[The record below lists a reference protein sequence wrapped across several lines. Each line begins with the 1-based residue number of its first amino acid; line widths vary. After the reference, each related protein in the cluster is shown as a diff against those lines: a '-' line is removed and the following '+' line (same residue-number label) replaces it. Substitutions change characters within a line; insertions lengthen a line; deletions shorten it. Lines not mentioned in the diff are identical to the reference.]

1 MKKIVLSM
9 FLMMVAITVFAQ
21 QEMLTFEVKGS
32 EKSYNQVRVV
42 NETSLENFHC
52 RVVVLNADSTVKEIY
67 GNYELEERGDSDS
80 NTKSRKEDR
89 IKQGNSRNHLRESFF
104 SMWSIGTIRRLTLLS
119 STLWTRTE
127 VTRTSI
133 SLLILT
139 YVAQ

>member
-1 MKKIVLSM
+1 M

-89 IKQGNSRNHLRESFF
+89 IKQG
-104 SMWSIGTIRRLTLLS
+104 TLLGVQFPKS
-119 STLWTRTE
+119 FTGK
-127 VTRTSI
+127 
-133 SLLILT
+133 LLFNVEYRNYPTFDIIVIHLMDKDGG
-139 YVAQ
+139 YEDEY